1 VWRKS
6 RPILLWCVC
15 ALFSIKADAQPKLPG
30 TGAPPSGQSA
40 APEDPLG
47 RTTPRGTVLGFI
59 KASHKGDDEAAVQYL
74 NTRLRG
80 SAAINLANQLFAV
93 LDRRLPARLNKLSD
107 SPAGSLAFVSK
118 PNQDLVGTIESAGE
132 QVDII
137 VERVA
142 PGGGQPIWLFSKET
156 LDEVPNLFA
165 DLDTQSVEDV
175 LPRFLV
181 NTKIAQAP
189 LFEWLAFLVGLPLIY
204 VLATFAGRLVS
215 LWVGQWRRR
224 IKNNGLLPNPVLM
237 RPPARL
243 LTLAIVIVWALAKF
257 HLPYLARQFWSGVA
271 VVAAIL
277 AFTWWL
283 ILGTARAERLLRL
296 RLERSNNTA
305 ASSVLRL
312 GRRMIEVLI
321 VFTAVL
327 SIFMHFGINPTAA
340 LAGLGVGGIA
350 VALAAQKTLE
360 NVIGGISLIF
370 DQAIRVGDW
379 VNTAGVSGGV
389 EYIGLRST
397 RIRTV
402 DRTLVCVPNG
412 QLANATIENVSLRD
426 KFWYNQ
432 RIGLSYDTTGAQL
445 CSIVENVETLM
456 RQDKRVEADSVRVR
470 LLRLTTSALDIE
482 IAGYVFAAT
491 FPDFLKIQQELLTL
505 AMRTVEAA
513 GVRFG
518 FETRKLYLA
527 GDSSREPQPQQWLD
541 PDGVRTPR
549 TIASTGVPER

>member
-1 VWRKS
+1 VLRKS
-6 RPILLWCVC
+6 RPIVLWCVC
-15 ALFSIKADAQPKLPG
+15 ALFWGKLEAQPKLPG
-30 TGAPPSGQSA
+30 AGAPPSGQLP

-80 SAAINLANQLFAV
+80 SAAINLAHQLFAV
-93 LDRRLPARLNKLSD
+93 LDRRLPARMNKLSD

-118 PNQDLVGTIESAGE
+118 PNQDLVGTIKNADE

-137 VERVA
+137 VEKA
-142 PGGGQPIWLFSKET
+142 TPAGGQTIWLFSKET
-156 LDEVPNLFA
+156 LDDVPDLFA

-175 LPRFLV
+175 LPKFLS
-181 NTKIAQAP
+181 TKIAQAP
-189 LFEWLAFLVGLPLIY
+189 LFEWLAFLVGLPSIY
-204 VLATFAGRLVS
+204 VLTTFAGRLMS
-215 LWVGQWRRR
+215 LWVGRWRRR
-224 IKNNGLLPNPVLM
+224 IKKNPLLPNPVLM
-237 RPPARL
+237 RPPGRF

-257 HLPYLARQFWSGVA
+257 NLPYLARQFWSGVA

-283 ILGTARAERLLRL
+283 ILATARAERLLRL

-327 SIFMHFGINPTAA
+327 AIFLHFGINPTAA

-370 DQAIRVGDW
+370 DQAVRVGDW

-432 RIGLSYDTTGAQL
+432 RIALSFDTTGAQL
-445 CSIVENVETLM
+445 CSIAENVETLM
-456 RQDKRVEADSVRVR
+456 KEDKRVQTDSVRVR
-470 LLRLTTSALDIE
+470 LLRLTASALDIE
-482 IAGYVFAAT
+482 IAAYVFATT
-491 FPDFLKIQQELLTL
+491 FPEFLKIQQELLTQ
-505 AMRTVEAA
+505 AIQAVEGA

-527 GDSSREPQPQQWLD
+527 SDSGREPQSQQWLD
-541 PDGVRTPR
+541 ADGLRSPKP
-549 TIASTGVPER
+549 IASPRVPEQ